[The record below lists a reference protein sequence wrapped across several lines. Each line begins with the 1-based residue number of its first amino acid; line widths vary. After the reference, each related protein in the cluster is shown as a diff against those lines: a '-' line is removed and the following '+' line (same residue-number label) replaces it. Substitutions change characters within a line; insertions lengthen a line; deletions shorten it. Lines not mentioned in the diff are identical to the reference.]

1 MEDKANHE
9 FQKTYITF
17 TTFPSLAI
25 SKMYKII
32 IDQQRLLFTNITSKM
47 HFSNKLELFL
57 LSNRH
62 LLNL

>member
-17 TTFPSLAI
+17 TTFPSLAV

-32 IDQQRLLFTNITSKM
+32 IDQQRLLYTNITSKM
-47 HFSNKLELFL
+47 HFPIN
-57 LSNRH
+57 
-62 LLNL
+62 